1 MEHHVELSMIDLD
14 GITYLQPQGIPL
26 PWPHPILLD
35 QENPS
40 VAAPARPTAGLGPC
54 VGMGGF
60 AQGKVFKWGLN
71 EKTHEYIYMY
81 MYMHLYIIS
90 YILYI
95 IYYILYII
103 YYIIYI

>member
-71 EKTHEYIYMY
+71 EKTHEYIY
-81 MYMHLYIIS
+81 ICICICI
-90 YILYI
+90 YILYL

-103 YYIIYI
+103 YCILYII

>member
-1 MEHHVELSMIDLD
+1 MTDLD

-35 QENPS
+35 QEKPS

-71 EKTHEYIYMY
+71 DKTHEYIYRYNYIY
-81 MYMHLYIIS
+81 MYVYVS
-90 YILYI
+90 

-103 YYIIYI
+103 Y